1 MTDKLV
7 GAPGV
12 PLWDETMAPMLT
24 VFWLLA
30 MRLSHALL
38 ADTAPVTVPPEKLV
52 TCSQENIS
60 SKLTAILVTSALRH
74 CLLLAAHDVVN
85 AAMVV

>member
-1 MTDKLV
+1 
-7 GAPGV
+7 
-12 PLWDETMAPMLT
+12 MLT

-52 TCSQENIS
+52 T
-60 SKLTAILVTSALRH
+60 SKFQLLTRDCQPGLPKEMVYGTL
-74 CLLLAAHDVVN
+74 
-85 AAMVV
+85 MVVGPVERR